1 MPAVTSVVTTHDM
14 TSPEASHP
22 PRLALRGIEKRYP
35 GVRALAGIDL
45 DVAAGQVHA
54 VLGENGA
61 GKSTLMHV
69 VYGLV
74 APDAGTMSW
83 EGRPVRLRSP
93 REAIALGIGL
103 VAQHF
108 HLVERHTVVENLA
121 LGFPGAPA
129 WRPTRAVLP
138 QLRAAADR
146 YGLALDPHALV
157 RDLSPGERQ
166 RVELVKA
173 LVQGARLLV
182 LDEPTSVLTPVE
194 VDALFTVLRRFV
206 AEGSSVVFVSHKL
219 AEVEVLADAVT
230 VLRRGAVVGRR
241 SAMDGLDRRDLAR
254 LMVGRDLAPAVAA
267 ARRASAVPS
276 LPGPVRLRL
285 DGVQVAA
292 PARGREAG
300 RGRARRGAA
309 AAALTLDIPSLEVR
323 GGEIV
328 GIAGVAGNGQTELV
342 EVVAGLR
349 AASAGRVEIDGRE
362 AGVGRG
368 ARDRVDAGVA
378 LVPEDRTKVG
388 VVGDLSV
395 ERNLALR
402 HAHRR
407 PFARGMWVDWGA
419 VGRASA
425 AAVAG
430 YDIATP
436 STRTA
441 ARFLSGGNVQKLI
454 LARELEREPGVV
466 VAVHPTYGLDV
477 AATAQTHARLLAAA
491 ARGAAVLLV
500 SEDLDEVLALSD
512 RVAVLAG
519 GRLAALLA
527 AADAD
532 AETLG
537 LAMAGVAA

>member
-1 MPAVTSVVTTHDM
+1 VNP
-14 TSPEASHP
+14 PP

-35 GVRALAGIDL
+35 GVRALAGVDL
-45 DVAAGQVHA
+45 DVHAGEVHA

-74 APDAGTMSW
+74 TPDAGHMAW
-83 EGRPVRLRSP
+83 EGTEVRWRSP
-93 REAIALGIGL
+93 RDAIAHGVGL

-121 LGFPGAPA
+121 LGFPGAHA
-129 WRPTRAVLP
+129 WRPTRALIP
-138 QLRAAADR
+138 HIRAAAER
-146 YGLALDPHALV
+146 YNLALDPHALV

-194 VDALFTVLRRFV
+194 VDALFRVLRQLV
-206 AEGSSVVFVSHKL
+206 AEGASVVFVSHKL
-219 AEVEVLADAVT
+219 AEVEMLADRVT

-241 SAMDGLDRRDLAR
+241 LRAEGLDRRDLAR
-254 LMVGRDLAPAVAA
+254 LMVGRDLARVIS
-267 ARRASAVPS
+267 ARSASDREATAK
-276 LPGPVRLRL
+276 GEVRLRL
-285 DGVQVAA
+285 QGVRIDASV
-292 PARGREAG
+292 RGG
-300 RGRARRGAA
+300 RP
-309 AAALTLDIPSLEVR
+309 LLDIEGLSVHA
-323 GGEIV
+323 GEIV
-328 GIAGVAGNGQTELV
+328 GVAGVAGNGQSELV

-349 AASAGRVEIDGRE
+349 LPHAGSVEVDGR
-362 AGVGRG
+362 ALASGHRG
-368 ARDRVDAGVA
+368 ARGRVDAGVA

-402 HAHRR
+402 HAHTH
-407 PFARGMWVDWGA
+407 PFAKGMWIDWRA
-419 VGRASA
+419 VGKSA
-425 AAVAG
+425 ADAIRA
-430 YDIATP
+430 YQIATP
-436 STRTA
+436 SPRTP
-441 ARFLSGGNVQKLI
+441 ARLLSGGNVQKVI

-477 AATAQTHARLLAAA
+477 AATALTHERLLAAA
-491 ARGAAVLLV
+491 ARGAAILLV

-512 RVAVLAG
+512 RVAVVAG
-519 GRLAALLA
+519 GRLVAVMA
-527 AADAD
+527 AADANPE
-532 AETLG
+532 ALG

>member
-1 MPAVTSVVTTHDM
+1 M
-14 TSPEASHP
+14 SPQAP
-22 PRLALRGIEKRYP
+22 PTPRLSLRGIEKRYP
-35 GVRALAGIDL
+35 GVRALAGVDL
-45 DVAAGQVHA
+45 DVTAGQVHA

-69 VYGLV
+69 IYGLV
-74 APDAGTMSW
+74 APDAGSMAW
-83 EGRPVRLRSP
+83 EGEAVRLRSP

-108 HLVERHTVVENLA
+108 NLIERHTVVENLA

-129 WRPTRAVLP
+129 WRPTRVLLP
-138 QLRAAADR
+138 QLRAASER
-146 YGLALDPHALV
+146 YGLSLDPNAMV

-166 RVELVKA
+166 RVEIVKA

-182 LDEPTSVLTPVE
+182 LDEPTSVLTPAE
-194 VDALFTVLRRFV
+194 VDTLFGVLRRFV

-219 AEVEVLADAVT
+219 AEVEVLADEVT

-241 SAMDGLDRRDLAR
+241 TAAEGLDRRDLAR
-254 LMVGRDLAPAVAA
+254 LMVGRDLAPVVH
-267 ARRASAVPS
+267 ARGLGGRSPAP
-276 LPGPVRLRL
+276 PGPVRLRL
-285 DGVQVAA
+285 SEV
-292 PARGREAG
+292 RLELAG
-300 RGRARRGAA
+300 RGRGAPRVT
-309 AAALTLDIPSLEVR
+309 ALEVPSLEVR

-328 GIAGVAGNGQTELV
+328 GVAGVAGNGQSELV

-349 AASAGRVEIDGRE
+349 TPTSGRVEIDGR
-362 AGVGRG
+362 AVDGGRG
-368 ARDRVDAGVA
+368 VRERVDAGVA

-395 ERNLALR
+395 ARNLALR

-407 PFARGMWVDWGA
+407 PFARGMWVDWRA
-419 VGRASA
+419 VGRASEK
-425 AAVAG
+425 AVAAFG
-430 YDIATP
+430 IATP
-436 STRTA
+436 STGTP
-441 ARFLSGGNVQKLI
+441 ARLLSGGNVQKVI
-454 LARELEREPGVV
+454 LARELGRDPGVV

-477 AATAQTHARLLAAA
+477 AATAQTHERLLAAA

-500 SEDLDEVLALSD
+500 SEDLDEVLALAD
-512 RVAVLAG
+512 RVVVLAG
-519 GRLAALLA
+519 GRLVATMA

-532 AETLG
+532 AEALG

>member
-1 MPAVTSVVTTHDM
+1 MRTHA
-14 TSPEASHP
+14 PLP
-22 PRLALRGIEKRYP
+22 PRLSLRGIEKRYP
-35 GVRALAGIDL
+35 GVRALAGVDL
-45 DVAAGQVHA
+45 DVANGEVHA

-74 APDAGTMSW
+74 TPDAGSMAW
-83 EGRPVRLRSP
+83 EGQPVRLRSP
-93 REAIALGIGL
+93 RDAIALGIGL

-129 WRPTRAVLP
+129 WRPTRVLIP
-138 QLRAAADR
+138 QLKAASDR
-146 YGLALDPHALV
+146 YGLALDPRAVV

-166 RVELVKA
+166 RVEIVKA

-182 LDEPTSVLTPVE
+182 LDEPTSVLTPAE
-194 VDALFTVLRRFV
+194 VDTLFTVLRRFV

-219 AEVEVLADAVT
+219 AEVEVLADRVT

-241 SAMDGLDRRDLAR
+241 SAADGLDRRDLAR
-254 LMVGRDLAPAVAA
+254 LMVGRDLAPAVG
-267 ARRASAVPS
+267 ARGLAERSSAT
-276 LPGPVRLRL
+276 PGPVRLRL
-285 DGVQVAA
+285 AGVRVEL
-292 PARGREAG
+292 PG
-300 RGRARRGAA
+300 RGRAAPPMT
-309 AAALTLDIPSLEVR
+309 ALDVPALEVR

-328 GIAGVAGNGQTELV
+328 GVAGVAGNGQSELV

-349 AASAGRVEIDGRE
+349 AATAGRVEIDGR
-362 AGVGRG
+362 AVGGAHG
-368 ARDRVDAGVA
+368 ARGRVDAGVA

-395 ERNLALR
+395 ARNLALR

-407 PFARGMWVDWGA
+407 PFARGMWVDWRA
-419 VGRASA
+419 VGRASEK
-425 AAVAG
+425 AVAAF
-430 YDIATP
+430 DIATP
-436 STRTA
+436 STGTPTRL
-441 ARFLSGGNVQKLI
+441 LSGGNVQKVI
-454 LARELEREPGVV
+454 LARELGRDPGVV

-500 SEDLDEVLALSD
+500 SEDLDEVLALAD

-519 GRLAALLA
+519 GRLVATMA
-527 AADAD
+527 AADANPE
-532 AETLG
+532 ALG

>member
-74 APDAGTMSW
+74 TPDAGTMSW

-241 SAMDGLDRRDLAR
+241 SAADGLDRRDLAR

-285 DGVQVAA
+285 DGIQVAA
-292 PARGREAG
+292 PARGREAR
-300 RGRARRGAA
+300 RGRARTGAA
-309 AAALTLDIPSLEVR
+309 AAALTLDVPSLEVR

-328 GIAGVAGNGQTELV
+328 GIAGVSGNGQTELV

-407 PFARGMWVDWGA
+407 PFARGMWVDWRA

-441 ARFLSGGNVQKLI
+441 ARFLSGGNVQKVI

-512 RVAVLAG
+512 RVAVLSG

>member
-1 MPAVTSVVTTHDM
+1 M
-14 TSPEASHP
+14 TSPESPHP

-35 GVRALAGIDL
+35 GVRALAGVDL
-45 DVAAGQVHA
+45 DVEAGQVHA

-74 APDAGTMSW
+74 VPDAGTMAW
-83 EGRPVRLRSP
+83 EGRPVQLRSP

-108 HLVERHTVVENLA
+108 HLVERHTVLENLA

-138 QLRAAADR
+138 QLEAAAER
-146 YGLALDPHALV
+146 YGLALDPHAVV

-194 VDALFTVLRRFV
+194 VDVLFGVLRRFV
-206 AEGSSVVFVSHKL
+206 AEGSSVVLVSHKL
-219 AEVEVLADAVT
+219 AEVEILADAVT

-241 SAMDGLDRRDLAR
+241 RAADGLDRRDLAR
-254 LMVGRDLAPAVAA
+254 LMVGRDLAPAVSA
-267 ARRASAVPS
+267 ARRGPPVGAGV
-276 LPGPVRLRL
+276 GPVRLRL
-285 DGVQVAA
+285 TGVRVAA
-292 PARGREAG
+292 PGRV
-300 RGRARRGAA
+300 RRGGTAA
-309 AAALTLDIPSLEVR
+309 PPALDIGALEVR

-328 GIAGVAGNGQTELV
+328 GIAGVAGNGQSELV

-349 AASAGRVEIDGRE
+349 PPSEGRVEIDGRE
-362 AGVGRG
+362 VGAGRG

-407 PFARGMWVDWGA
+407 PFARGIWVDWKA
-419 VGRASA
+419 VGRASE

-430 YDIATP
+430 YAIATP
-436 STRTA
+436 STRTP
-441 ARFLSGGNVQKLI
+441 ARFLSGGNVQKVI
-454 LARELEREPGVV
+454 LARELDRDPGVV

-519 GRLAALLA
+519 GRLAAVLA

-532 AETLG
+532 AEALG